1 MKEENQDTSN
11 GFLKIQHINPE
22 PVGIYTIPIE
32 RHLRYKEAIW
42 KAWRE
47 GDEDILQV
55 STPISKHL
63 CNGSEQNLFKSFPE
77 LIELKNEVTNYY
89 LIILSI

>member
-32 RHLRYKEAIW
+32 GI
-42 KAWRE
+42 
-47 GDEDILQV
+47 
-55 STPISKHL
+55 
-63 CNGSEQNLFKSFPE
+63 
-77 LIELKNEVTNYY
+77 
-89 LIILSI
+89 